1 MGAKITIDSATLMN
15 KGLELIEAVWLFGLP
30 EDKIQIVVQRESIVH
45 PAVQFADHSV
55 IAQLGVPDMR
65 IPIQYALTW
74 PDRLP
79 SPVPELDFAALKHL
93 SFDVADDE
101 TFRCLAAAKKAIR
114 KGGLGPCAANGANE
128 EAVRLFL
135 QDKIGFLDIGR
146 LVEGMVDSDSFGGD
160 YTLQD
165 VYDCDRMA
173 RDYVKKPMCNPF
185 CAGHLAARLS
195 KFPVSEVLMNF
206 LLTAIVAVL
215 VFGTVVLVHEAG
227 HFFLLPGTAASMW
240 RNFPSGSARRCGAP
254 SGAAPVIPCVCCRWA
269 VTITLPV
276 KPRKNLRT
284 RTSRSGQNLRKS
296 RMLPLLLCI
305 LLYDPHAPLF
315 PLTVDG
321 KSFVEA
327 SPWQRF
333 FVIAAGALMNF
344 VLGFILLLV
353 LVASGS
359 AVTSKII
366 YDFQGENPKS
376 QASGLQ
382 VNDEIMS
389 VNRHFCFTAEDVMY
403 ELQRTENDTATITV
417 LRDGKLVTLPQVQF
431 DSTTNADG
439 TTSMVL
445 DFRVYGIEKTP
456 RSVVHGAARYFCY
469 YARVILRGFLDLFT
483 GRVGVNELSGPVGIV
498 NAVNEAVKYGWRD
511 VLSLAAVIT
520 VNLGVFNLLPIPGL
534 DGCKLLFLAAEGIT
548 RRELPLRFPDS
559 HQRGRH
565 DPAFNDG
572 GADHDAGCGKNIFF
586 DLKRKPQQPR

>member
-1 MGAKITIDSATLMN
+1 
-15 KGLELIEAVWLFGLP
+15 
-30 EDKIQIVVQRESIVH
+30 
-45 PAVQFADHSV
+45 
-55 IAQLGVPDMR
+55 
-65 IPIQYALTW
+65 
-74 PDRLP
+74 
-79 SPVPELDFAALKHL
+79 
-93 SFDVADDE
+93 
-101 TFRCLAAAKKAIR
+101 
-114 KGGLGPCAANGANE
+114 
-128 EAVRLFL
+128 
-135 QDKIGFLDIGR
+135 
-146 LVEGMVDSDSFGGD
+146 
-160 YTLQD
+160 
-165 VYDCDRMA
+165 
-173 RDYVKKPMCNPF
+173 
-185 CAGHLAARLS
+185 
-195 KFPVSEVLMNF
+195 MNF

-227 HFFLLPGTAASMW
+227 HFFAARHCGIHVEEFSIGFGPALWSTVRGGTRYSVRLLPLGGYNNLAGETLEESEDPDEQERAEPAKKQDAAAAS
-240 RNFPSGSARRCGAP
+240 
-254 SGAAPVIPCVCCRWA
+254 VH
-269 VTITLPV
+269 T
-276 KPRKNLRT
+276 
-284 RTSRSGQNLRKS
+284 
-296 RMLPLLLCI
+296 
-305 LLYDPHAPLF
+305 YDPHAPLF

-439 TTSMVL
+439 TSSMVL
-445 DFRVYGIEKTP
+445 DFR
-456 RSVVHGAARYFCY
+456 
-469 YARVILRGFLDLFT
+469 
-483 GRVGVNELSGPVGIV
+483 ELSGPVGIV

-548 RRELPLRFPDS
+548 RRELPLRF
-559 HQRGRH
+559 QT
-565 DPAFNDG
+565 AIN
-572 GADHDAGCGKNIFF
+572 AAGMILLLMLVVLTTMQDVAKYI
-586 DLKRKPQQPR
+586 L

>member
-1 MGAKITIDSATLMN
+1 
-15 KGLELIEAVWLFGLP
+15 
-30 EDKIQIVVQRESIVH
+30 
-45 PAVQFADHSV
+45 
-55 IAQLGVPDMR
+55 
-65 IPIQYALTW
+65 
-74 PDRLP
+74 
-79 SPVPELDFAALKHL
+79 
-93 SFDVADDE
+93 
-101 TFRCLAAAKKAIR
+101 
-114 KGGLGPCAANGANE
+114 
-128 EAVRLFL
+128 
-135 QDKIGFLDIGR
+135 
-146 LVEGMVDSDSFGGD
+146 
-160 YTLQD
+160 
-165 VYDCDRMA
+165 
-173 RDYVKKPMCNPF
+173 
-185 CAGHLAARLS
+185 
-195 KFPVSEVLMNF
+195 MNF

-227 HFFLLPGTAASMW
+227 HFFAARHCGIHVEEFSIGFGPALWSTVRGGTRYSVRLLPLGGYNNLAGETPEESEDPDEQERAEPAKKQDAAAAS
-240 RNFPSGSARRCGAP
+240 
-254 SGAAPVIPCVCCRWA
+254 VH
-269 VTITLPV
+269 T
-276 KPRKNLRT
+276 
-284 RTSRSGQNLRKS
+284 
-296 RMLPLLLCI
+296 
-305 LLYDPHAPLF
+305 YDPHAPLF
-315 PLTVDG
+315 PMTVDG

-417 LRDGKLVTLPQVQF
+417 LRDDKLVTLPQVQF

-520 VNLGVFNLLPIPGL
+520 VNLGVFNPAASMWRNFPSGSARRCGAPSGAAPVIPCVCCRWAVTITLPVKPRKNL
-534 DGCKLLFLAAEGIT
+534 RT
-548 RRELPLRFPDS
+548 RTSRSGQNLRKSRMLPLLLCIPMIRMLPCS
-559 HQRGRH
+559 
-565 DPAFNDG
+565 P
-572 GADHDAGCGKNIFF
+572 
-586 DLKRKPQQPR
+586 

>member
-1 MGAKITIDSATLMN
+1 
-15 KGLELIEAVWLFGLP
+15 
-30 EDKIQIVVQRESIVH
+30 
-45 PAVQFADHSV
+45 
-55 IAQLGVPDMR
+55 
-65 IPIQYALTW
+65 
-74 PDRLP
+74 
-79 SPVPELDFAALKHL
+79 
-93 SFDVADDE
+93 
-101 TFRCLAAAKKAIR
+101 
-114 KGGLGPCAANGANE
+114 
-128 EAVRLFL
+128 
-135 QDKIGFLDIGR
+135 
-146 LVEGMVDSDSFGGD
+146 
-160 YTLQD
+160 
-165 VYDCDRMA
+165 
-173 RDYVKKPMCNPF
+173 
-185 CAGHLAARLS
+185 
-195 KFPVSEVLMNF
+195 MNF

-227 HFFLLPGTAASMW
+227 HFFAARHCGIHVEEFSIGFGPALWSTVRGGTRYSVRLLPLGGYNNLAGETPEESEDPDEQERAEPAKKQDAAAAS
-240 RNFPSGSARRCGAP
+240 
-254 SGAAPVIPCVCCRWA
+254 VH
-269 VTITLPV
+269 T
-276 KPRKNLRT
+276 
-284 RTSRSGQNLRKS
+284 
-296 RMLPLLLCI
+296 
-305 LLYDPHAPLF
+305 YDPHAPLF

-403 ELQRTENDTATITV
+403 ELQRTENNTATITV

-483 GRVGVNELSGPVGIV
+483 GRVGVNELSGPVGV
-498 NAVNEAVKYGWRD
+498 VEGCAQPGRCHHGKSWR
-511 VLSLAAVIT
+511 V
-520 VNLGVFNLLPIPGL
+520 
-534 DGCKLLFLAAEGIT
+534 
-548 RRELPLRFPDS
+548 
-559 HQRGRH
+559 
-565 DPAFNDG
+565 
-572 GADHDAGCGKNIFF
+572 
-586 DLKRKPQQPR
+586 

>member
-1 MGAKITIDSATLMN
+1 M
-15 KGLELIEAVWLFGLP
+15 
-30 EDKIQIVVQRESIVH
+30 
-45 PAVQFADHSV
+45 
-55 IAQLGVPDMR
+55 
-65 IPIQYALTW
+65 
-74 PDRLP
+74 
-79 SPVPELDFAALKHL
+79 
-93 SFDVADDE
+93 
-101 TFRCLAAAKKAIR
+101 
-114 KGGLGPCAANGANE
+114 
-128 EAVRLFL
+128 
-135 QDKIGFLDIGR
+135 
-146 LVEGMVDSDSFGGD
+146 
-160 YTLQD
+160 
-165 VYDCDRMA
+165 
-173 RDYVKKPMCNPF
+173 
-185 CAGHLAARLS
+185 
-195 KFPVSEVLMNF
+195 
-206 LLTAIVAVL
+206 
-215 VFGTVVLVHEAG
+215 
-227 HFFLLPGTAASMW
+227 
-240 RNFPSGSARRCGAP
+240 
-254 SGAAPVIPCVCCRWA
+254 
-269 VTITLPV
+269 
-276 KPRKNLRT
+276 
-284 RTSRSGQNLRKS
+284 
-296 RMLPLLLCI
+296 
-305 LLYDPHAPLF
+305 
-315 PLTVDG
+315 DG

-520 VNLGVFNLLPIPGL
+520 VNLGVFNLLPHPGL
-534 DGCKLLFLAAEGIT
+534 DGCSCCSLPQKATRAGTAAA
-548 RRELPLRFPDS
+548 LPDS

-565 DPAFNDG
+565 DPAFNAG
-572 GADHDAGCGKNIFF
+572 GADHDAGCGKIYS
-586 DLKRKPQQPR
+586 LI